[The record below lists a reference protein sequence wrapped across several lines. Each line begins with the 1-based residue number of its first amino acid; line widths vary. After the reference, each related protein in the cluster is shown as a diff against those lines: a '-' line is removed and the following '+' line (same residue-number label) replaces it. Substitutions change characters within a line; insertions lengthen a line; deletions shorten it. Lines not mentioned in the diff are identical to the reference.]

1 MGPMAQNT
9 PSVPVPG
16 IWRKGNRVLGR
27 KTLLSVGMALAAAA
41 ALAACKPAEQ
51 GRILQYKKGVYLGKT
66 EAPLSGTML
75 KTLRARAAYQAG
87 VVDVA
92 LAGGTGVRVPQAD
105 LDTSALRQ
113 RNREQR
119 DFR

>member
-1 MGPMAQNT
+1 M
-9 PSVPVPG
+9 
-16 IWRKGNRVLGR
+16 LGR
-27 KTLLSVGMALAAAA
+27 RTLLSVGTALAAAV

-66 EAPLSGTML
+66 EAPLSAAVLT
-75 KTLRARAAYQAG
+75 KLRARAAHQAG

-92 LAGGTGVRVPQAD
+92 SAGAAGGRAAQAD
-105 LDTSALRQ
+105 LDTDALRK